1 MRNTVRILTAMAAVG
16 TVLSVVGG
24 PASATS
30 LATFRG
36 VAIISVTSPVDA
48 GAYAS
53 LVALAVP
60 RARCN
65 LSVTLPNGWQ
75 SGSRGLGTSTAN
87 ASGRVTWTWMT
98 GTRTKPGT
106 ARATV
111 VCRALSTT
119 HTFLFVR

>member
-60 RARCN
+60 ACQ
-65 LSVTLPNGWQ
+65 VQPVGHP
-75 SGSRGLGTSTAN
+75 A
-87 ASGRVTWTWMT
+87 
-98 GTRTKPGT
+98 
-106 ARATV
+106 
-111 VCRALSTT
+111 
-119 HTFLFVR
+119 